1 MTDVVIALVQ
11 KDLMFAFMQQA
22 NGVWRFPAGKVEVG
36 EDFRAAVHR
45 KLDDL
50 SGLKVDTPIRLG
62 MRESEHG
69 TLHYYLCDWQ
79 EGELEARNP
88 HKFRQ
93 AVWMPPERIFVKVGR
108 EHIFKPAADYLMRM
122 R

>member
-11 KDLMFAFMQQA
+11 KDLTFAFMQQA

-79 EGELEARNP
+79 EGELEAVTRTNSVRRCGCRRSEFCQGW
-88 HKFRQ
+88 KG
-93 AVWMPPERIFVKVGR
+93 A
-108 EHIFKPAADYLMRM
+108 YL
-122 R
+122 